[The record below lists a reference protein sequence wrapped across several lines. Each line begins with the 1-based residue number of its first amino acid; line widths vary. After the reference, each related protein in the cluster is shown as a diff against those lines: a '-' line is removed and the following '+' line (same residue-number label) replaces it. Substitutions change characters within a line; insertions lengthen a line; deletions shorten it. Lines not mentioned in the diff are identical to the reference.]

1 MFTTSKMEGITLVT
15 DETNTNPEKC
25 QIHSWFEGTSLSSQ
39 KFAMIM
45 QENKSKARTLQTRTA
60 EKWKTTSLAKY
71 NTKAWLV

>member
-60 EKWKTTSLAKY
+60 EKWKTTCLLSE
-71 NTKAWLV
+71 VQH